1 MVGGAAA
8 FLGGSSSS
16 EELSESE
23 LLSRGLD
30 GVLGVTAVFGVATGL
45 GGVFSAATGLG
56 GVFGVA
62 VWAAGLAGASSSEL
76 SESVSKNRKQPC

>member
-23 LLSRGLD
+23 LLSAGLD
-30 GVLGVTAVFGVATGL
+30 GVLGVTAVLGLSTGL
-45 GGVFSAATGLG
+45 GV
-56 GVFGVA
+56 VFGVA

-76 SESVSKNRKQPC
+76 SESGSEREREKNRTMVDCFLY